1 MLAVRAYARG
11 VTKPVPPAKRP
22 SPIQPIRRSRA
33 LVVLRDRLEAYADG
47 SDTAQGE
54 DPHAPEKRPAK
65 AGVQA
70 QLLGQDGQKR
80 GLKGGSEV
88 LEKARATY
96 LEREFSGRF
105 DRRPRKGKI
114 TKTEV

>member
-1 MLAVRAYARG
+1 MKL
-11 VTKPVPPAKRP
+11 PAP
-22 SPIQPIRRSRA
+22 
-33 LVVLRDRLEAYADG
+33 
-47 SDTAQGE
+47 
-54 DPHAPEKRPAK
+54 

-88 LEKARATY
+88 LDKARATY